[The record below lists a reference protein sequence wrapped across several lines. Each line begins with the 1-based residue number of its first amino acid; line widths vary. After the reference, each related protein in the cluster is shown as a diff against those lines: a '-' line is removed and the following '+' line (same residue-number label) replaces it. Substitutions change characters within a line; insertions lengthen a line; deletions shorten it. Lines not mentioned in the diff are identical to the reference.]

1 MMNPIKNIGDYLWD
15 RSGEPDPEIQQLE
28 DILGTLRYQP
38 RPLEIPAD
46 LQIVPERKFFRGFVP
61 GLAIAATIAMIL
73 LGLGLWVGLQ
83 RMQRAQP
90 SAAAKTPGKPAGS
103 DNPNPSGAPSLN
115 QDQDANV
122 AGANKGNQNNTKASR
137 RYRVNPSLVAG
148 NTNRHRGLVH
158 QQLVKDSQVAMNE
171 QKEAEAGKDQL
182 MLALRVACAKLNFAQ
197 KKTLESTNP
206 RDLIH
211 NQHRIG

>member
-1 MMNPIKNIGDYLWD
+1 MNTEKDYLWD
-15 RSGEPDPEIQQLE
+15 KSGEPDPEIQQLE
-28 DILGTLRYQP
+28 EILGTLRYQP

-73 LGLGLWVGLQ
+73 LGLGLLVGLQ

-90 SAAAKTPGKPAGS
+90 DVVKTPSKPAGN
-103 DNPNPSGAPSLN
+103 DNPNPSGALSPN
-115 QDQDANV
+115 QDRGANV
-122 AGANKGNQNNTKASR
+122 AGDNDANQKNTKASR
-137 RYRVNPSLVAG
+137 RYRSNPSLVAG
-148 NTNRHRGLVH
+148 NTNRPRGPVH
-158 QQLVKDSQVAMNE
+158 PQLAQDSQVAINE
-171 QKEAEAGKDQL
+171 QQEAEAGKDQL

-197 KKTLESTNP
+197 KKTQESTNP
-206 RDLIH
+206 RDQIH